1 MVGTIQIMVSLS
13 LLPLFLLFLAMRLLD
28 CRLFNE
34 WSFMIMDVF
43 IKSSQ

>member
-1 MVGTIQIMVSLS
+1 MVGTVQIMVALP

-28 CRLFNE
+28 CHWFNE